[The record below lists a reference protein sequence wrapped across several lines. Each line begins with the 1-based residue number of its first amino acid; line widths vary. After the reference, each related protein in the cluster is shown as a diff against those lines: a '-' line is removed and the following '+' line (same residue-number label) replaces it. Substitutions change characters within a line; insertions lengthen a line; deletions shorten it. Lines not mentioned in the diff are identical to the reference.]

1 MGEKHHATTSIN
13 NKVTQNIKSIYMCLM
28 IFEDWNMVENQEIL
42 EMTIHLHEELN
53 ELLEIS
59 IQR

>member
-1 MGEKHHATTSIN
+1 
-13 NKVTQNIKSIYMCLM
+13 M